1 MGPAFGLAFPAA
13 GLRPAAGVRPRRP
26 SAWRMRADAA
36 DAATPQRSL
45 AVRRRLADR
54 WREEPPDDSWLADL
68 APDLR
73 RLVLAMRATG
83 RWDYVPSAASAAIS
97 RALRT
102 LERRGLVRRLNWL
115 IPRRVHL
122 VRSNDPT

>member
-1 MGPAFGLAFPAA
+1 MSKGLGPIQRAILDVLEEA
-13 GLRPAAGVRPRRP
+13 GAVDFDTALPVRQVH
-26 SAWRMRADAA
+26 A
-36 DAATPQRSL
+36 

-122 VRSNDPT
+122 VRSNEPS